1 MFCPSKDKIHALQK
15 SNVVYR
21 IKCPGCQETYIGKTE
36 RCLKTR
42 LYEHGTQANQ
52 PMNQHLVRCTLFHDT
67 VEQLNLFDSDV
78 NEELH
83 IYNAVFNNFEIV
95 ASTNQWSQLEFL
107 EAFFIKNER
116 PGINDGL
123 KASKELQLFRRS

>member
-1 MFCPSKDKIHALQK
+1 MFCPSKDKILALQK
-15 SNVVYR
+15 SNVIYR
-21 IKCPGCQETYIGKTE
+21 LKCPGCQQTYIGKTE

-42 LYEHGTQANQ
+42 LTEHGSQSNQ
-52 PMNQHLVRCTLFHDT
+52 PMYQHLARCTLFHET
-67 VEQLNLFDSDV
+67 VDQLRLFDNDV

-83 IYNAVFNNFEIV
+83 IFNAVYNNFEIV
-95 ASTNQWSQLEFL
+95 ASNNYWSQLEFL

-123 KASKELQLFRRS
+123 KASRELQLFR